1 METNP
6 LRALWS
12 DSKAVVNGWIAIPD
26 GFAAETMARQGWD
39 SITVD
44 MQHGV
49 THYDTAVECL
59 RAITT
64 TSTVPLARVP
74 WNEPGIVMKA
84 LDGGAFGVVC
94 PMVSNREEAERF
106 VGACRYPPDGY
117 RSIGPVRA
125 SLYAGADYVAKS
137 AELVVTLAM
146 IETREALDNL
156 DAIMSTPGLDGI
168 YIGPNDLCASLGRP
182 PSLDTRDEIAFG
194 WIETDP
200 RMREAARHPGRDSLH
215 GDRLREGD
223 GGARLL
229 LRHHRERCPP
239 ARAGGQGGR
248 RRHACGRGRSTGGGF
263 RTREAAGRILTD
275 LPTRP
280 APGNGDLE

>member
-26 GFAAETMARQGWD
+26 GFAAETMAHQGWD

-94 PMVSNREEAERF
+94 PMVSNRSSAPAAIRRMATAASGPF
-106 VGACRYPPDGY
+106 AQASTRAPTTW
-117 RSIGPVRA
+117 RS
-125 SLYAGADYVAKS
+125 
-137 AELVVTLAM
+137 
-146 IETREALDNL
+146 
-156 DAIMSTPGLDGI
+156 
-168 YIGPNDLCASLGRP
+168 
-182 PSLDTRDEIAFG
+182 
-194 WIETDP
+194 
-200 RMREAARHPGRDSLH
+200 
-215 GDRLREGD
+215 
-223 GGARLL
+223 
-229 LRHHRERCPP
+229 
-239 ARAGGQGGR
+239 R
-248 RRHACGRGRSTGGGF
+248 RTWW
-263 RTREAAGRILTD
+263 
-275 LPTRP
+275 
-280 APGNGDLE
+280 

>member
-26 GFAAETMARQGWD
+26 GFAAETMAHQGWD

-182 PSLDTRDEIAFG
+182 PSLDTRDEIAFE
-194 WIETDP
+194 WIERILECAKRHGIQAGIHCMATDYAKEMVE
-200 RMREAARHPGRDSLH
+200 RGFSFVTIASD
-215 GDRLREGD
+215 
-223 GGARLL
+223 ARLL
-229 LRHHRERCPP
+229 
-239 ARAGGQGGR
+239 AMAAKAAVDAMRAD
-248 RRHACGRGRSTGGGF
+248 GGGAP
-263 RTREAAGRILTD
+263 AAASG
-275 LPTRP
+275 
-280 APGNGDLE
+280 PGKPQAGY

>member
-1 METNP
+1 MQTNP
-6 LRALWS
+6 LRELWS
-12 DSKAVVNGWIAIPD
+12 ESRAVVNGWIAIPD

-64 TSTVPLARVP
+64 TRTVPLARVP

-125 SLYAGADYVAKS
+125 SLYAGADYVARS
-137 AELVVTLAM
+137 ADLVVTLAM

-182 PSLDTRDEIAFG
+182 PSLDTRDEVAFP
-194 WIETDP
+194 WIERILECTKRHGIQAGIHCMETDYA
-200 RMREAARHPGRDSLH
+200 REMVERGFSFVTIASD
-215 GDRLREGD
+215 
-223 GGARLL
+223 ARLL
-229 LRHHRERCPP
+229 
-239 ARAGGQGGR
+239 AGAAKAAVDAMRAGGE
-248 RRHACGRGRSTGGGF
+248 AP
-263 RTREAAGRILTD
+263 EAASG
-275 LPTRP
+275 P
-280 APGNGDLE
+280 AAPQAGY

>member
-1 METNP
+1 MDTNP
-6 LRALWS
+6 LRERWRA
-12 DSKAVVNGWIAIPD
+12 SKAVVNGWIAIPD

-64 TSTVPLARVP
+64 TDTVPLARVP

-94 PMVSNREEAERF
+94 PMVSNRAEAERF
-106 VGACRYPPDGY
+106 VGACRYPPEGY

-137 AELVVTLAM
+137 AELVVALAM

-182 PSLDTRDEIAFG
+182 PSLDTRDEAAFAQIERILECAKAHGIAAG
-194 WIETDP
+194 IHCMATAY
-200 RMREAARHPGRDSLH
+200 AAEMVERGFDLVTIAS
-215 GDRLREGD
+215 D
-223 GGARLL
+223 ARLL
-229 LRHHRERCPP
+229 ASAAKTAVDEMRASP
-239 ARAGGQGGR
+239 RAG
-248 RRHACGRGRSTGGGF
+248 
-263 RTREAAGRILTD
+263 REA
-275 LPTRP
+275 PPRP
-280 APGNGDLE
+280 AGDGAAQAGY

>member
-6 LRALWS
+6 LRERWRE
-12 DSKAVVNGWIAIPD
+12 SKAVINGWIAIPD
-26 GFAAETMARQGWD
+26 GFSAETMAHQGWD

-44 MQHGV
+44 LQHGV

-64 TSTVPLARVP
+64 TSTVPLARAP
-74 WNEPGIVMKA
+74 WNEPGIVMKI
-84 LDGGAFGVVC
+84 LDGGALGVIC

-125 SLYAGADYVAKS
+125 SLYAGADYVAKA
-137 AELVVTLAM
+137 AELVITLAM

-168 YIGPNDLCASLGRP
+168 YIGPNDLSAGLGRP
-182 PSLDTRDEIAFG
+182 PSLDTRDEVVFP
-194 WIETDP
+194 WIERILERTKT
-200 RMREAARHPGRDSLH
+200 H
-215 GDRLREGD
+215 GI
-223 GGARLL
+223 
-229 LRHHRERCPP
+229 
-239 ARAGGQGGR
+239 
-248 RRHACGRGRSTGGGF
+248 
-263 RTREAAGRILTD
+263 AAGIHCISTD
-275 LPTRP
+275 YATEMVERGFSFVSISSDAYLLALAAKSAVDAMRASPLASR
-280 APGNGDLE
+280 

>member
-1 METNP
+1 VETNP
-6 LRALWS
+6 LRTIWS
-12 DSKAVVNGWIAIPD
+12 ESKAVVNGWIAIPD
-26 GFAAETMARQGWD
+26 GFAAETMARSGWD

-125 SLYAGADYVAKS
+125 SLYAGADYVAKA

-182 PSLDTRDEIAFG
+182 PSLDTRDEVAFP
-194 WIETDP
+194 WIERILECTKRHGIQAGIHCMATDYALEMVE
-200 RMREAARHPGRDSLH
+200 RGFSFVTIASD
-215 GDRLREGD
+215 
-223 GGARLL
+223 ARLL
-229 LRHHRERCPP
+229 
-239 ARAGGQGGR
+239 AVAAKSAVDAMRAGQG
-248 RRHACGRGRSTGGGF
+248 ASAAAAEP
-263 RTREAAGRILTD
+263 EAPQAGY
-275 LPTRP
+275 
-280 APGNGDLE
+280 

>member
-6 LRALWS
+6 LRTLWS

-64 TSTVPLARVP
+64 TSAVPLARVP

-125 SLYAGADYVAKS
+125 SLYAGADYVAKA

-146 IETREALDNL
+146 IETRESLDNL
-156 DAIMSTPGLDGI
+156 DDIMSTPGLDGI

-182 PSLDTRDEIAFG
+182 PSLDTRDEIALK
-194 WIETDP
+194 WIERILECAKRHRIQAGIHCMETGYA
-200 RMREAARHPGRDSLH
+200 REMVERGFTFVTIASD
-215 GDRLREGD
+215 
-223 GGARLL
+223 ARLL
-229 LRHHRERCPP
+229 
-239 ARAGGQGGR
+239 AGAAKAAVDAMRAD
-248 RRHACGRGRSTGGGF
+248 GGGAA
-263 RTREAAGRILTD
+263 AAGSG
-275 LPTRP
+275 RP
-280 APGNGDLE
+280 QAGY

>member
-1 METNP
+1 MDTNP
-6 LRALWS
+6 LRELWR
-12 DSKAVVNGWIAIPD
+12 DSRAVVNGWIAIPD
-26 GFAAETMARQGWD
+26 GFAAETMARSGWD

-49 THYDTAVECL
+49 THYDSAVECL
-59 RAITT
+59 RAIST

-84 LDGGAFGVVC
+84 LDGGAFGIVC

-125 SLYAGADYVAKS
+125 SLFAGPDYVAKA
-137 AELVVTLAM
+137 AELVITLAM

-182 PSLDTRDEIAFG
+182 PSLDTRDEVAFG
-194 WIETDP
+194 WIERILECATRNGIQAGIHCMATDYA
-200 RMREAARHPGRDSLH
+200 REMVERGFSFVTIASD
-215 GDRLREGD
+215 
-223 GGARLL
+223 ARLL
-229 LRHHRERCPP
+229 ATAAQAAVNAMH
-239 ARAGGQGGR
+239 AGAGENESGAQ
-248 RRHACGRGRSTGGGF
+248 TG
-263 RTREAAGRILTD
+263 APQAGY
-275 LPTRP
+275 
-280 APGNGDLE
+280 